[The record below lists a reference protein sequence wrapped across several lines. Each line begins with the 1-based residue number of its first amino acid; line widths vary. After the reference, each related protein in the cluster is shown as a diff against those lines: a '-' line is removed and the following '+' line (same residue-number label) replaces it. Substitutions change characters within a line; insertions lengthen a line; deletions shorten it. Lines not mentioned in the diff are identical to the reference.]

1 MITARN
7 LVPPVFLTTSAVNYY
22 TVPANTRT
30 TIRKLTFSNVT
41 SGAATIKIYLIP
53 SGGTV
58 GNSTTLTPTLTIL
71 ANSVYE
77 ALEAEGH
84 TLEINES
91 LQALC
96 SANSSVVI
104 NCSGLEVA

>member
-1 MITARN
+1 MITAKN
-7 LVPPVFLTTSAVNYY
+7 LVSPKFLTTGAVNYY

-30 TIRKLTFSNVT
+30 TIRKLTFTNVT
-41 SGAATIKIYLIP
+41 SSAVIIRIYLIP
-53 SGGTV
+53 SGGTA
-58 GNSTTLTPTLTIL
+58 NASTTLTPALTIL

-96 SANSSVVI
+96 SANNSVVI
-104 NCSGLEVA
+104 NCSGLEVQ